1 MTAMTG
7 GETTMAEFRECRY
20 AGLPGGP
27 ANEHTPRSSETEA
40 LPQEAL
46 TTIREDEVEVY
57 DLGFIV
63 EEHDERR
70 MGLLEHWQR
79 LETLDTDEALETNR
93 RGALPEEALSL
104 RRTGVPA
111 AWRPAELS
119 VEHADAEKSEQEFAE
134 STGLLVDPAVD
145 SANCAARCGG
155 RAVSVRNR
163 NQRSGVGPQGNANGI
178 ATGFGT
184 SVAQDI
190 GIGGFAVG
198 DNPVLLPVEQKES

>member
-1 MTAMTG
+1 
-7 GETTMAEFRECRY
+7 MAEFRECRY

-27 ANEHTPRSSETEA
+27 ATEDSPRSSETEA

-111 AWRPAELS
+111 AWRPADLS
-119 VEHADAEKSEQEFAE
+119 VEHTDAERREQELAE
-134 STGLLVDPAVD
+134 STGLL
-145 SANCAARCGG
+145 
-155 RAVSVRNR
+155 
-163 NQRSGVGPQGNANGI
+163 
-178 ATGFGT
+178 
-184 SVAQDI
+184 
-190 GIGGFAVG
+190 
-198 DNPVLLPVEQKES
+198 

>member
-1 MTAMTG
+1 MTG

-93 RGALPEEALSL
+93 RGRYQKKRCRCAGPECRRRGARQNSRWSTRTL
-104 RRTGVPA
+104 RRASRSSQRAP
-111 AWRPAELS
+111 
-119 VEHADAEKSEQEFAE
+119 
-134 STGLLVDPAVD
+134 D
-145 SANCAARCGG
+145 SW
-155 RAVSVRNR
+155 
-163 NQRSGVGPQGNANGI
+163 
-178 ATGFGT
+178 
-184 SVAQDI
+184 
-190 GIGGFAVG
+190 
-198 DNPVLLPVEQKES
+198 